1 MDSLDDERRID
12 RMRERARKLLD
23 ARLLREAKAAAK
35 AIGISESEALFIGY
49 LIEAAKRKDEAKRK

>member
-23 ARLLREAKAAAK
+23 ARLLREAKAAKVAEDARKK
-35 AIGISESEALFIGY
+35 AG
-49 LIEAAKRKDEAKRK
+49 K